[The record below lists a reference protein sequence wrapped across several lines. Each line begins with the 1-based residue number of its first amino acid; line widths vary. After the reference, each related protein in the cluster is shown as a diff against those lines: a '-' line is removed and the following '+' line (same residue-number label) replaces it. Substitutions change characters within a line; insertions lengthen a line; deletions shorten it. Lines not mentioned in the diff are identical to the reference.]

1 MSSFFMQQVGFIFLG
16 SFLTFVAT
24 LLVAKLKDNRD
35 RKEKEKNFKLIN
47 KLELKKIIKALEKL
61 KTIYGLRN
69 YFEYV
74 TLESLEKSI
83 KNLEDTHN
91 DTIYLS
97 NKVTQEK
104 FIDLVSE
111 LSSFIASVKGVQNL
125 FDIQQSLIANDK
137 QNANK
142 IKKGTARKESI
153 FNNDKE
159 NAETFQ
165 QASTQKFIDLVEVF
179 RRLDET
185 VELLEEKS

>member
-1 MSSFFMQQVGFIFLG
+1 MQQVGFIFLG

>member
-104 FIDLVSE
+104 FIDLVLAPS
-111 LSSFIASVKGVQNL
+111 
-125 FDIQQSLIANDK
+125 
-137 QNANK
+137 
-142 IKKGTARKESI
+142 
-153 FNNDKE
+153 
-159 NAETFQ
+159 
-165 QASTQKFIDLVEVF
+165 
-179 RRLDET
+179 
-185 VELLEEKS
+185 